1 MTYYENLL
9 ERESHVK
16 IRYHKHNQS
25 NRKER
30 YQH

>member
-1 MTYYENLL
+1 MAHYKNLL
-9 ERESHVK
+9 ERESYVE

-30 YQH
+30 Y